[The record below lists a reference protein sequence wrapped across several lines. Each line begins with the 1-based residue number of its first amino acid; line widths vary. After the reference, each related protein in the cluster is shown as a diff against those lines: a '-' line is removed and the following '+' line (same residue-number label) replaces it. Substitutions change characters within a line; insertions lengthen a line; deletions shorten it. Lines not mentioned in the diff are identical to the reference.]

1 MSGAPADKGAGSG
14 EVAADGS
21 GVHPAGTAEG
31 AGFHAAGGAEKPG
44 VHSASGGEVRIEAP
58 DGHVAAGAR
67 ADRSPLWQA
76 RAAAAREELRSRPW
90 HVGTA
95 ALVVGLL
102 LGPCAPL
109 AVPLAALAA
118 PALGSRAA
126 VRLALA
132 GAVVV
137 GALVAQARLEA
148 IDATRLAPRMGHA
161 VHERV
166 VLLDAPRSRPFGGRA
181 ATVRL
186 DGERVLLRAGRE
198 VVWPTERVGAILAV
212 RGGLEPLPASDAWQ
226 RARGVHGQLRADALS
241 DTGSRR
247 GGLAG
252 LVDGVRARAQAVLR
266 TGVPGPEGALLR
278 GMALGDDAAL
288 PDRTRNEFRV
298 SGLSHL
304 VAASGQ
310 NVMLLAALV
319 LAVASVLGLAL
330 RMRLVLVLA
339 AIALYVPLAGGGPS
353 IQRAGVMGAAAVVA
367 VLAGRPAARWHALLL
382 ATAITLVLNP
392 RAPQDVGWQ
401 LSFAAVVAILLL
413 AGRARDGLARR
424 GLPRGLAEA
433 TALTAAATLG
443 TAPLIAAHFGQASL
457 VSLPANVLA
466 APAVAPAMWL
476 AMLAVA
482 LGQIGT
488 ALAAPFVALAAFP
501 VAYVMWVAHVASG
514 VPGARAS
521 ASAGV
526 VGAVCAAAVL
536 VVLVPRA
543 RPPVAAG
550 AVVALAL
557 VVVVSRAPNS
567 ALAAWLARTPAG
579 GLVAMASRAA
589 GGGLTAP
596 AGLRIT
602 FLDVGQGDATLIQW
616 RRSAILVDTG
626 PPDGPILTRL
636 RHAGV
641 RRLDVLVVTHAQADH
656 DGGAAAVLGALRVA
670 LVLDGRDG
678 IRDPGGLRMAAQAAR
693 RGVRVVAARAGEVL
707 RVGAVA
713 LRVLWPAGA
722 RGPADAGGDPNQRAI
737 VAEADAGGVRTLL
750 TADAE
755 SDVLA
760 GLDLGRVDVLK
771 VSHHGSADP
780 GLPAL
785 LQRLRPRLAAI
796 EVGRHNVYGHP
807 AATTVRALLAAGAAL
822 VRTDRDGSVSV
833 EPVGGALRI
842 HAHA

>member
-1 MSGAPADKGAGSG
+1 VSHARRL
-14 EVAADGS
+14 VA
-21 GVHPAGTAEG
+21 
-31 AGFHAAGGAEKPG
+31 
-44 VHSASGGEVRIEAP
+44 
-58 DGHVAAGAR
+58 
-67 ADRSPLWQA
+67 
-76 RAAAAREELRSRPW
+76 ELRTRSWPVRTGAVVAELRARPW

-95 ALVVGLL
+95 AVVAGLL
-102 LGPCAPL
+102 AGPRAPL
-109 AVPLAALAA
+109 AVLLAACAA
-118 PALGSRAA
+118 PVLASRVG
-126 VRLALA
+126 VRLALVGAVLA
-132 GAVVV
+132 GA
-137 GALVAQARLEA
+137 LLAQARLHA
-148 IDATRLAPRMGHA
+148 LDATSLAPRLGHA
-161 VHERV
+161 ARERV
-166 VLLDAPRSRPFGGRA
+166 VLLDAPRSRSFGVRV

-186 DGERVLLRAGRE
+186 DGERVLLRTGRG
-198 VVWPTERVGAILAV
+198 VRWPTERVGAVLGA
-212 RGGLEPLPASDAWQ
+212 RGGLEELPASDTWQ
-226 RARGVHGQLRADALS
+226 RSRGVHAQLRADALV
-241 DTGSRR
+241 DTGARR

-252 LVDGVRARAQAVLR
+252 FVDAVRARAQAVLR
-266 TGVPGPEGALLR
+266 TGVPPPQGALLR

-288 PDRTRNEFRV
+288 PDRVRDEFRA

-319 LAVASVLGLAL
+319 LAVAAVLGLGL
-330 RMRLVLVLA
+330 RSRLVLVLV

-382 ATAITLVLNP
+382 ATAVTLSLNP
-392 RAPQDVGWQ
+392 RAIEDVGWQ
-401 LSFAAVVAILLL
+401 LSFAAVVAILVL
-413 AGRARDGLARR
+413 AGRVRDGLVRR

-433 TALTAAATLG
+433 TALTGAATLG

-482 LGQIGT
+482 LGQVGT
-488 ALAAPFVALAAFP
+488 ALAAPLVALAGFP
-501 VAYVMWVAHVASG
+501 VAYVMWVARVASG
-514 VPGARAS
+514 LPGAQAS
-521 ASAGV
+521 APAWLVGVACLAGALALMVRSARP
-526 VGAVCAAAVL
+526 A
-536 VVLVPRA
+536 VVL
-543 RPPVAAG
+543 G

-557 VVVVSRAPNS
+557 GAALSR
-567 ALAAWLARTPAG
+567 TQ
-579 GLVAMASRAA
+579 AA
-589 GGGLTAP
+589 GLAAP

-626 PPDGPILTRL
+626 PPDGPVLTRL

-641 RRLDVLVVTHAQADH
+641 RRLDLLVVTHAQADH
-656 DGGAAAVLGALRVA
+656 DGGAAAVLSALPVG
-670 LVLDGRDG
+670 LVLDGRAG
-678 IRDPGGLRMAAQAAR
+678 VREANGARMAAEAAR

-707 RVGAVA
+707 RVGGVA
-713 LRVLWPAGA
+713 LRVLWPVPAPAGSVA
-722 RGPADAGGDPNQRAI
+722 RADPNQRAI

-760 GLDLGRVDVLK
+760 GLDLGPIDVLK

-780 GLPAL
+780 GLPTL
-785 LQRLRPRLAAI
+785 LERLRPRLAAI

-807 AATTVRALLAAGAAL
+807 AATTVRALLAAGAAV
-822 VRTDRDGSVSV
+822 VRTDRDGSVRV
-833 EPVGGALRI
+833 EPAAGALRI

>member
-1 MSGAPADKGAGSG
+1 VSGA
-14 EVAADGS
+14 
-21 GVHPAGTAEG
+21 
-31 AGFHAAGGAEKPG
+31 
-44 VHSASGGEVRIEAP
+44 VR
-58 DGHVAAGAR
+58 
-67 ADRSPLWQA
+67 RS
-76 RAAAAREELRSRPW
+76 AARSRVDAPLRELRARPW
-90 HVGTA
+90 HTGTA
-95 ALVVGLL
+95 ALVAGLL
-102 LGPCAPL
+102 LGPRAPL
-109 AVPLAALAA
+109 AVPLAALAV
-118 PALGSRAA
+118 PVLGSRTA

-132 GAVVV
+132 GAVVA

-148 IDATRLAPRMGHA
+148 IDATRLAPRIGHA
-161 VHERV
+161 VRERV
-166 VLLDAPRSRPFGGRA
+166 LLLDAPRARAFGVRV

-186 DGERVLLRAGRE
+186 DGERVLLRAGRG
-198 VVWPTERVGAILAV
+198 VRWPTERVGAVLAA

-226 RARGVHGQLRADALS
+226 RARGVHAQLRADALA
-241 DTGSRR
+241 DTGARR

-266 TGVPGPEGALLR
+266 TGVPSPEAALLR

-288 PDRTRNEFRV
+288 PDRTRDEFRA

-319 LAVASVLGLAL
+319 LAVAAILGLAL
-330 RMRLVLVLA
+330 RTRLALVLA

-382 ATAITLVLNP
+382 ATAVTLALNP
-392 RAPQDVGWQ
+392 RAVEDVGWQ

-413 AGRARDGLARR
+413 AGRVRDGLVRR

-433 TALTAAATLG
+433 TALTGAATLG

-476 AMLAVA
+476 AMIAVA
-482 LGQIGT
+482 LGQLGT
-488 ALAAPFVALAAFP
+488 ALAAPFAALAAFP
-501 VAYVMWVAHVASG
+501 VAYVMWIAHVASG

-521 ASAGV
+521 VSAGV
-526 VGAVCAAAVL
+526 VVAVCAAAALGVM
-536 VVLVPRA
+536 VPRA
-543 RPPVAAG
+543 RAPIAAG
-550 AVVALAL
+550 AVAALSLVVALAL
-557 VVVVSRAPNS
+557 APNS
-567 ALAAWLARTPAG
+567 ALGTWLARTPVAG
-579 GLVAMASRAA
+579 LAALLSGASAA
-589 GGGLTAP
+589 GLATP

-641 RRLDVLVVTHAQADH
+641 RRLDLLVVTHAQADH
-656 DGGAAAVLGALRVA
+656 DGGAAAVLGALPVG

-678 IRDPGGLRMAAQAAR
+678 VRDVSGLRMAAQAAR
-693 RGVRVVAARAGEVL
+693 CRVRMMAARAGAVL
-707 RVGAVA
+707 RVGAVV
-713 LRVLWPAGA
+713 LRVLWPASA
-722 RGPADAGGDPNQRAI
+722 RGPGDAGADPNQRAI

-760 GLDLGRVDVLK
+760 GLGLGAVDVLK

-807 AATTVRALLAAGAAL
+807 AGATVRALLAAGAAL

-833 EPVGGALRI
+833 EPAAGTLRI

>member
-1 MSGAPADKGAGSG
+1 VSRGRR
-14 EVAADGS
+14 AAQR
-21 GVHPAGTAEG
+21 P
-31 AGFHAAGGAEKPG
+31 
-44 VHSASGGEVRIEAP
+44 
-58 DGHVAAGAR
+58 
-67 ADRSPLWQA
+67 A
-76 RAAAAREELRSRPW
+76 RAAAQARVRAAAAGAELRGRAAAALAGCRARPW

-95 ALVVGLL
+95 AVVAGLL
-102 LGPCAPL
+102 AGPRAPL
-109 AVPLAALAA
+109 AVLFAAAVAPTLA
-118 PALGSRAA
+118 SHAA
-126 VRLALA
+126 VRLALVGAVLA
-132 GAVVV
+132 GA
-137 GALVAQARLEA
+137 LLAQARLEA
-148 IDATRLAPRMGHA
+148 LDATRLTPRIGHA
-161 VHERV
+161 ARARV
-166 VLLDAPRSRPFGGRA
+166 VLLDAPRSRPLGAGV
-181 ATVRL
+181 ATARL
-186 DGERVLLRAGRE
+186 DGERVLLRTGRG
-198 VVWPTERVGAILAV
+198 VRWPTERVGAVLAV

-226 RARGVHGQLRADALS
+226 RARGVHAQLRADALV
-241 DTGSRR
+241 DTGARR
-247 GGLAG
+247 GGPAG
-252 LVDGVRARAQAVLR
+252 FVDGVRARAQAALR
-266 TGVPGPEGALLR
+266 TGVPAQEGALLR

-288 PDRTRNEFRV
+288 SERTRDEFRA

-319 LAVASVLGLAL
+319 LAVAAAL
-330 RMRLVLVLA
+330 RIALRSRLALVLA
-339 AIALYVPLAGGGPS
+339 VIALYVPLAGGGPS

-382 ATAITLVLNP
+382 ATAATLTLNP
-392 RAPQDVGWQ
+392 RAVEDVGWQ
-401 LSFAAVVAILLL
+401 LSFAAVAAILLL
-413 AGRARDGLARR
+413 AARVRDGLVRR

-443 TAPLIAAHFGQASL
+443 TAPLIALHFGQASL

-482 LGQIGT
+482 LGQLGP
-488 ALAAPFVALAAFP
+488 ALAAPLVALAGYP

-514 VPGARAS
+514 LPGAQAS
-521 ASAGV
+521 VPAGLV
-526 VGAVCAAAVL
+526 AAACLAAALALAVRRARPL
-536 VVLVPRA
+536 VVL
-543 RPPVAAG
+543 G

-557 VVVVSRAPNS
+557 GAVLSRAH
-567 ALAAWLARTPAG
+567 AG
-579 GLVAMASRAA
+579 IA
-589 GGGLTAP
+589 AP

-616 RRSAILVDTG
+616 RRSAILVDAG
-626 PPDGPILTRL
+626 PPDGPILERL

-641 RRLDVLVVTHAQADH
+641 RRLDLLVVTHAQADH
-656 DGGAAAVLGALRVA
+656 DGGAAAVLRTLPVA

-678 IRDPGGLRMAAQAAR
+678 VRDANGLRMEAQAAR
-693 RGVRVVAARAGEVL
+693 RGVRVIAARAGAVL

-713 LRVLWPAGA
+713 LRVLWPASA
-722 RGPADAGGDPNQRAI
+722 RGPADAGADPNQRAI

-760 GLDLGRVDVLK
+760 GLDLGPVDVLK

-785 LQRLRPRLAAI
+785 LERLRPRLAAI
-796 EVGRHNVYGHP
+796 EVGRRNVYRHP
-807 AATTVRALLAAGAAL
+807 AASTVRALRAAGAAV
-822 VRTDRDGSVSV
+822 VRTDRDGSISV
-833 EPVGGALRI
+833 EPAAGGLRI